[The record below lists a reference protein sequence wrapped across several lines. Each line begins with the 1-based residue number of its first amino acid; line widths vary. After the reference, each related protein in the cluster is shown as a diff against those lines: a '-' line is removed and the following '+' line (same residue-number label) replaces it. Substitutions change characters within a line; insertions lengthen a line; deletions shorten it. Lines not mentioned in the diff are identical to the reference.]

1 MAALLLL
8 RSSQDCHRRYN
19 IRGEDRVC
27 FSSGGVS
34 YLRLWA
40 TAAIVKWAQFIFWH
54 ACSAASYMDRAHA
67 KK

>member
-1 MAALLLL
+1 
-8 RSSQDCHRRYN
+8 
-19 IRGEDRVC
+19 VC